1 MSSAQTPVAVFKKR
15 DRRGIRRLLNTR
27 RQHLQRDVAA
37 AVLSPSA
44 FGEFVAIGG
53 VSTSNHRTIAN
64 RGTAVGRR
72 LTIRQTLG
80 AKKAKLPLGTLCGT
94 SGMVKRVFRH
104 MARPAL
110 AAPALVWLPRR
121 VAVRSRRLLRALG
134 DNGVTAVEFAIVA
147 PMFLLLLTTIV
158 DLGVMLTTQF
168 LLDGAARDAAR
179 LIRTGQ
185 VQTSSSPMTTFQN
198 LLCSDL
204 SPVMSSATCQSS
216 VIFEVQV
223 FTNFAGV
230 SFTPC
235 TQNSNANQSGYCS
248 FNTGAGTQIVGVQV
262 NYNYPFMVPWVG
274 ACLTGGSCWFGAG
287 TTSGTNPGRGTAP
300 LVSTVVFM
308 NEPFP
313 SS

>member
-1 MSSAQTPVAVFKKR
+1 
-15 DRRGIRRLLNTR
+15 
-27 RQHLQRDVAA
+27 
-37 AVLSPSA
+37 
-44 FGEFVAIGG
+44 
-53 VSTSNHRTIAN
+53 
-64 RGTAVGRR
+64 
-72 LTIRQTLG
+72 
-80 AKKAKLPLGTLCGT
+80 
-94 SGMVKRVFRH
+94 MVNRVFRQ

-110 AAPALVWLPRR
+110 AMPALVWLPRR
-121 VAVRSRRLLRALG
+121 VVVRSRRLFRGLG
-134 DNGVTAVEFAIVA
+134 DNGVTAVEFAMVA
-147 PMFLLLLTTIV
+147 PMFLLLLATIV
-158 DLGVMLTTQF
+158 DLGVLLTTQF

-179 LIRTGQ
+179 LILTGQ
-185 VQTSSSPMTTFQN
+185 VQTASSPMTTFQN

-204 SPVMSSATCQSS
+204 SPVISNATCQSS

-235 TQNSNANQSGYCS
+235 TQNTNANQSGYCS
-248 FNTGAGTQIVGVQV
+248 FNPGTGTQIVGVRV
-262 NYNYPFMVPWVG
+262 TYNYPFMIPWVG

-287 TTSGTNPGRGTAP
+287 TGGGSNPGSGTAP

>member
-1 MSSAQTPVAVFKKR
+1 
-15 DRRGIRRLLNTR
+15 
-27 RQHLQRDVAA
+27 
-37 AVLSPSA
+37 
-44 FGEFVAIGG
+44 
-53 VSTSNHRTIAN
+53 
-64 RGTAVGRR
+64 
-72 LTIRQTLG
+72 
-80 AKKAKLPLGTLCGT
+80 
-94 SGMVKRVFRH
+94 MVNRVFRH

-110 AAPALVWLPRR
+110 AVPALVWLPRR
-121 VAVRSRRLLRALG
+121 AVVRSRRLLRGLG
-134 DNGVTAVEFAIVA
+134 ENGVTAVEFAMVA
-147 PMFLLLLTTIV
+147 PMFLLLIMTIV

-185 VQTSSSPMTTFQN
+185 VQTSSSPLPTFQN

-204 SPVMSSATCQSS
+204 SPLISSTTCQSS
-216 VIFEVQV
+216 VIFEVQF

-235 TQNSNANQSGYCS
+235 TQNTNVNQSGYCS
-248 FNTGAGTQIVGVQV
+248 FSPGTGTQIVGVQV
-262 NYNYPFMVPWVG
+262 TYNYPFMVPWVG

-287 TTSGTNPGRGTAP
+287 TASGSNPGRGTAP

>member
-1 MSSAQTPVAVFKKR
+1 
-15 DRRGIRRLLNTR
+15 
-27 RQHLQRDVAA
+27 
-37 AVLSPSA
+37 
-44 FGEFVAIGG
+44 
-53 VSTSNHRTIAN
+53 
-64 RGTAVGRR
+64 
-72 LTIRQTLG
+72 
-80 AKKAKLPLGTLCGT
+80 
-94 SGMVKRVFRH
+94 MVNRVFRH
-104 MARPAL
+104 MVRPAL
-110 AAPALVWLPRR
+110 AMPALVRLPRR
-121 VAVRSRRLLRALG
+121 VVVGSRRLLRGLG
-134 DNGVTAVEFAIVA
+134 DNGVTAIEFAMVA
-147 PMFLLLLTTIV
+147 PMFLLLIMTIV

-185 VQTSSSPMTTFQN
+185 VQTSGSPLTTFQN

-204 SPVMSSATCQSS
+204 SPLISSATCQSS

-235 TQNSNANQSGYCS
+235 TQNTNANQSGYCS
-248 FNTGAGTQIVGVQV
+248 FSPGTGTQIVGVQAT
-262 NYNYPFMVPWVG
+262 YNYPFMVPWVG

-287 TTSGTNPGRGTAP
+287 TASGSNPGRGTAP